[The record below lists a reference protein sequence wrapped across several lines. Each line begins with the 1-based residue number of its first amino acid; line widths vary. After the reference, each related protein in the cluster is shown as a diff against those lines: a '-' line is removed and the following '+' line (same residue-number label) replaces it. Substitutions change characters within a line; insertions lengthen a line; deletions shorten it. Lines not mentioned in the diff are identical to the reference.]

1 MARCPGGEQD
11 EGDDGCGQGRAGAD
25 AGGVDL
31 GDRRAHDGDRT
42 GQCDLA
48 AAWDHLR
55 LVLAR
60 SMGPPGCQLRD
71 HPCPEE
77 VQYAA
82 WGFIRG
88 AWTAVC
94 RILVPLAWKAADDCA
109 DQPRNRVSERHRS
122 RLRTSRRDPVRIGDR
137 FG

>member
-42 GQCDLA
+42 GHVRFGGGM
-48 AAWDHLR
+48 DHLR

-60 SMGPPGCQLRD
+60 SMGPPGVSVTD

-82 WGFIRG
+82 GVSSESLDSGRSAGSW
-88 AWTAVC
+88 C
-94 RILVPLAWKAADDCA
+94 RCL
-109 DQPRNRVSERHRS
+109 EG
-122 RLRTSRRDPVRIGDR
+122 RR
-137 FG
+137 

>member
-31 GDRRAHDGDRT
+31 GDRRAHEGDRT

-60 SMGPPGCQLRD
+60 SMGPPGVSVTGPPLPR
-71 HPCPEE
+71 
-77 VQYAA
+77 
-82 WGFIRG
+82 RG
-88 AWTAVC
+88 AVC
-94 RILVPLAWKAADDCA
+94 SLGFHPRSLDSGLQDPGAACL
-109 DQPRNRVSERHRS
+109 EG
-122 RLRTSRRDPVRIGDR
+122 RR
-137 FG
+137 